1 MDVTMNPSQRLLNAI
16 VLQDQLVNPKRIE
29 YLLGKARN
37 FISDACRRDRV
48 DFVTIFNTILCDTEP
63 LWATDPAK
71 AAAISMPICQ
81 LLLDGTRLMVVR
93 VERHDVETEIPAL
106 SATCDRIGTLLRDLG
121 SLVETI
127 GRIEAD
133 GVVDESDDVAL
144 MELSSRT
151 GQLVNQIRFIGAALR
166 ARRQEARP

>member
-1 MDVTMNPSQRLLNAI
+1 MDVTMNPSQALLNEI
-16 VLQDQLVNPKRIE
+16 VFQDQLVSPKRIE
-29 YLLGKARN
+29 FLLRKARN
-37 FISDACRRDRV
+37 YISDACRRDRV
-48 DFVTIFNTILCDTEP
+48 DFVTIFNTILRDTEP
-63 LWATDPAK
+63 LWATDPAR
-71 AAAISMPICQ
+71 AAAIAMPICQ
-81 LLLDGTRLMVVR
+81 LLLDGTRLLAVR
-93 VERHDVETEIPAL
+93 VERHEAGDDVPAL
-106 SATCDRIGTLLRDLG
+106 STTCDRVGALLRDLG